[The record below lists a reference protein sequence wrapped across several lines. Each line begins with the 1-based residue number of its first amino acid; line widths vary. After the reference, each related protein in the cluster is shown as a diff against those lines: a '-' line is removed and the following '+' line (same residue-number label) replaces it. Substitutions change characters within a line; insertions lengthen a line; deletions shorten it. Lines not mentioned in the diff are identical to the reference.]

1 MLLQQRASLSPACW
15 FLTLATKH
23 GSTRANPQRAGGPRD
38 ICTQPRDGPTE
49 PIPRRRASPRTRRCT
64 SNCGPAS
71 SAGSSPPARGYRRA
85 AHSPPRP
92 GVSRNTVLAAF
103 EQLQA
108 EGYITGRQG
117 SGTYVAQ
124 VLPEQLLT
132 TTGSTRAPSPSAS
145 TSAKLSARGERLA
158 RARRVPLPSV
168 LGHKPRGTS
177 FLIGLPAL
185 DAFPF
190 DTWARAL
197 CRPLPQVG
205 TPADALRRRRPAT
218 DRCARRSP
226 PTSAPPAAST
236 APLTRSSS
244 PPAPN
249 RHWSSAL
256 GSCSTPATP
265 PGSRTPATS
274 APAPHSSPPA
284 PASSRSPSTK
294 SGSTSQPAS
303 ISNRTPASPWSPRP
317 ISSRSATRC
326 RWSAVSPSSTGPAH
340 NDSWIIEDDYD
351 AEFRY
356 VGKPHAALMAIDS
369 QQRVIYV
376 GTFSK
381 ALFPSLRLG
390 YIIAP
395 RDLVDGFLA
404 AHLSTDMHAHLID
417 QAVVA
422 DFIDQ
427 GHFARHLRR
436 MRVLHHER
444 QHELIQPRRVH
455 HRPARTGT
463 LRWRPPSRRLAR
475 ATTATTEPSPR
486 TPSAKEFTSG
496 PCRPT
501 TSTPR
506 AAPAL
511 LLGYAGTT
519 CDDMRYGIDVLNRVL
534 R

>member
-1 MLLQQRASLSPACW
+1 MTSARNLGRTDGTDSAKTGVPAYRALYEQLRTSILSGQ
-15 FLTLATKH
+15 LAA
-23 GSTRANPQRAGGPRD
+23 GTRLPPSRAL
-38 ICTQPRDGPTE
+38 
-49 PIPRRRASPRTRRCT
+49 
-64 SNCGPAS
+64 
-71 SAGSSPPARGYRRA
+71 A
-85 AHSPPRP
+85 AETC
-92 GVSRNTVLAAF
+92 VSRNTVLAAF
-103 EQLQA
+103 EQLRS

-132 TTGSTRAPSPSAS
+132 TGSTRAPSPSTS
-145 TSAKLSARGERLA
+145 TTAKLSARGERLA
-158 RARRVPLPSV
+158 RTRRVPLPSV
-168 LGHKPRGTS
+168 LGHEPRGTS

-190 DTWARAL
+190 DTWARLYAARYSKSAPQL
-197 CRPLPQVG
+197 MRYDDAAGYRPLREAIATYISTARGIRCTADQVIVTTG
-205 TPADALRRRRPAT
+205 SQQALEF
-218 DRCARRSP
+218 CARILLDPGDPAWLEDPGYLGARAALV
-226 PTSAPPAAST
+226 SASARIIPVPVDHNGLNVAAGINLEPDARLAAVTPSHQF
-236 APLTRSSS
+236 PLGYTMSLER
-244 PPAPN
+244 
-249 RHWSSAL
+249 RLAL
-256 GSCSTPATP
+256 IDWAGT
-265 PGSRTPATS
+265 
-274 APAPHSSPPA
+274 H
-284 PASSRSPSTK
+284 
-294 SGSTSQPAS
+294 
-303 ISNRTPASPWSPRP
+303 
-317 ISSRSATRC
+317 
-326 RWSAVSPSSTGPAH
+326 
-340 NDSWIIEDDYD
+340 DSWIIEDDYD

-369 QQRVIYV
+369 QQRVIYI

-444 QHELIQPRRVH
+444 QHELIRRAECITDQLELAPSDGGLHLVGWLADNRDDRAIAKNALRQGVH
-455 HRPARTGT
+455 VWPLSTHYINPE
-463 LRWRPPSRRLAR
+463 SR
-475 ATTATTEPSPR
+475 
-486 TPSAKEFTSG
+486 
-496 PCRPT
+496 
-501 TSTPR
+501 
-506 AAPAL
+506 PAL

-519 CDDMRYGIDVLNRVL
+519 REDMRYGIDVLHKVL